1 MEMENIYT
9 AVIALIA
16 GLTTSQAWG
25 YWKKK
30 LELKKEND
38 TEYKYEC
45 RARIEKLEDLLE
57 DSNKEKQEMRKTIFF
72 DLMCLKMEETE
83 DNKYHYK
90 LLKDNLIDLMGYP
103 KEE

>member
-57 DSNKEKQEMRKTIFF
+57 DSNKEKQEMRKTI
-72 DLMCLKMEETE
+72 LELSVKVAELTAKIQIIENRT
-83 DNKYHYK
+83 
-90 LLKDNLIDLMGYP
+90 
-103 KEE
+103 

>member
-1 MEMENIYT
+1 MDSVDLAT
-9 AVIALIA
+9 VFGALIA

-30 LELKKEND
+30 LDLKKEND

-57 DSNKEKQEMRKTIFF
+57 EASREKHEMRKTI
-72 DLMCLKMEETE
+72 LELSVKVAELTAKIQLLE
-83 DNKYHYK
+83 DKNK
-90 LLKDNLIDLMGYP
+90 G
-103 KEE
+103 